1 MKDLNQQEVS
11 FALRDAE
18 ARVKES
24 EQKETFHKTQIE
36 KLTTEVTTLKEE
48 IVLMKKET
56 ESSARADTIRA
67 DLKDKYNALLLENKS
82 L

>member
-1 MKDLNQQEVS
+1 
-11 FALRDAE
+11 
-18 ARVKES
+18 
-24 EQKETFHKTQIE
+24 
-36 KLTTEVTTLKEE
+36 
-48 IVLMKKET
+48 MKKET